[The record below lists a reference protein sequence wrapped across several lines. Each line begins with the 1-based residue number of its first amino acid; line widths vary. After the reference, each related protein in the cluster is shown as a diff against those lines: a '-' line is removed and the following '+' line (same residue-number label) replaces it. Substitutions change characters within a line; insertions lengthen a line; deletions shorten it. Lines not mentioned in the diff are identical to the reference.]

1 MNINDDEIPNIFQL
15 KETFI
20 KDSFWFLNWI
30 DGVYVVDDIK
40 YVDFHFINK
49 DTPDDKFSEFQK
61 NCQVTVQLK
70 FSLTSFF
77 SIGCVFDEYGRLLY
91 FPEGINYDCDLIDIN
106 KDYALRLVKGKIQCI
121 NENLVYPFPSD
132 ELTNE
137 LEYFTTNI
145 NVNGSTIKII
155 IPVLAMCSY
164 LYFKSED
171 LTEYIISNEWSSV
184 FSFREVERDNI
195 KTGYFEYDNSK
206 ILNSEIKSIS
216 QFFFLK
222 DSLGLKSIILIGNH
236 LRMSL
241 IKNKL
246 KEGKKSVYL
255 STVIPFSYGA
265 NFKLRGK
272 IINHEGQIHF
282 FTYAIEDI
290 TVENNLFTV
299 DRVILVPRFPN
310 IQHLEDKIKHLREVR
325 KRQNRKRFEGYKGL
339 RDVKNYNGTYF
350 PTDFFLKKSPLF
362 FNLSIITQM
371 SDEELITIHQ
381 NLYSNRNKANTYKS
395 DYIFLI
401 CKELIHKLKSPYI
414 NFIAIDQLLFDRKET
429 VIVVNDLKFNVLIV
443 EISYQNNYFYLIDFL
458 RDYFGLVSSEKQN
471 SKITPLTLKIFL
483 HKIIYEYFRLPDFL
497 LWYALKKDRAF
508 FIENFGIDVLDYL
521 GYNPMNIYC
530 NDNEVD
536 KKVADIK
543 KLLKKYRKNV
553 A

>member
-222 DSLGLKSIILIGNH
+222 DSLGLKSINLIGNH

-497 LWYALKKDRAF
+497 LWYALKNDRAF